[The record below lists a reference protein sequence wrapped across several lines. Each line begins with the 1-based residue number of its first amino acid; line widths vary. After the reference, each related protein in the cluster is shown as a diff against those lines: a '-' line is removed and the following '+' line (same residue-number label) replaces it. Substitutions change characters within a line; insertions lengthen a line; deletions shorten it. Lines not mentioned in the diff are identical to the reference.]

1 MTTTNL
7 SSHSTVL
14 ATWRDLYRAALFET
28 NEQKLPG
35 RIAEAEKVLIERAR
49 ELFPTFCNNI
59 EEARAVDDA
68 LYSLRAL
75 RHSLELRT
83 RQSSAA

>member
-1 MTTTNL
+1 LTIKNL
-7 SSHSTVL
+7 PYHSTVR
-14 ATWRDLYRAALFET
+14 AQWRDLYRAALFET
-28 NEQKLPG
+28 DEQKLPG